1 MKDINESKAMISIM
15 ILLLIAA
22 GFAIYGYRLSS
33 KGKIWGAVVA
43 FFMFGLPAGFLVA
56 GMSAGAPLAWAL
68 GLALLVIC
76 ICITK
81 QEKDRTKNRDEFGV

>member
-1 MKDINESKAMISIM
+1 MSVVGM

-68 GLALLVIC
+68 ALALLVAC
-76 ICITK
+76 VCIT
-81 QEKDRTKNRDEFGV
+81 NRKRIEQKTGMNLERDNP